1 MGSRSISLIVSV
13 AIAFAIASSQ
23 PAAANWVSKLAN
35 KLANEAVENVPNAA
49 GHAGRAAGRRSGQT
63 QHEHSETD
71 AEIHD
76 GGPISQYVSEE
87 HGFRFNFP
95 SNWKIVRGGIPG
107 TEVMLVSGSASGLSC
122 NVVLQYIPALEGM
135 HRNELDDVISKE
147 AYSAEYWSEF
157 FAMYENVH
165 IKEHDLGMMAGSK
178 AQYAL
183 ADVVH
188 NSIGK
193 SERLTILQAVT
204 YQSGK
209 ATWLGCSARSD
220 HWEGVSD
227 IALLPFRTFIV
238 E

>member
-1 MGSRSISLIVSV
+1 MVRSTSVFVSV
-13 AIAFAIASSQ
+13 AIALAVATAQ
-23 PAAANWVSKLAN
+23 PASANWVSKLAN

-49 GHAGRAAGRRSGQT
+49 GHAGRAVGRHSGQI
-63 QHEHSETD
+63 QDEHGKTD
-71 AEIHD
+71 AEIHNS
-76 GGPISQYVSEE
+76 GLVSQYVSEE

-95 SNWKIVRGGIPG
+95 SNWKIVSAGVPG

-157 FAMYENVH
+157 FAMYENVN

-183 ADVVH
+183 ADVVY
-188 NSIGK
+188 NSFEK
-193 SERLTILQAVT
+193 LERLTILQAVT

-209 ATWLGCSARSD
+209 ATWIGCSARSD
-220 HWEGVSD
+220 YWEGVSD
-227 IALLPFRTFIV
+227 IALLPIRTFSV